1 MRMAGRFSRR
11 VHAFAKDTDIPIIHC
26 KPADKKYEIAA
37 EYIPADKNFTGIFLI
52 LVSRATALIWEVKR
66 AASGKIRNI
75 EAKKPYPFVNH
86 YWFHIMDKDWGHF
99 IVKISGHP
107 PFAVQIIL
115 NGHEWVEREALRKKV
130 KITKEKN
137 CFTSSSSADIRKLC
151 QIADTLYEKGQ
162 LQRVCDRWVY
172 YCLWFG
178 LDYEGQQKTGFRYQ
192 YHIYQGELSR
202 NFLFKQGRYMD
213 DVYQNITDLTR
224 SRLDIQSLKTIFG
237 RKSRPYSRS
246 RKHNK
251 SSFQVRVE
259 KPLYNLTVLKL
270 FDGIIMVKM
279 YDKGERVLRVE
290 VTCNNARYIKK
301 KHGIGI
307 GIENFPQMM
316 GKFRQILESFIR
328 ALHLSHVSFID
339 SGEFDQLCLPS
350 KKGEQRLAGID
361 LNKERCRHMMKAVL
375 ELSTKSDGFSSKDLS
390 TQYAQM
396 TQISEQSYTSR
407 QAAYDLRKLRAKQ
420 IVQRKERSRK
430 YHVTD
435 KGMALIV
442 ATIIFREKIFNPI
455 WTGLNKKQLAEAP
468 PTLSKI
474 DQIYLSIRDQIM
486 DICKSYGVEVRGEI
500 M

>member
-1 MRMAGRFSRR
+1 
-11 VHAFAKDTDIPIIHC
+11 
-26 KPADKKYEIAA
+26 
-37 EYIPADKNFTGIFLI
+37 
-52 LVSRATALIWEVKR
+52 
-66 AASGKIRNI
+66 
-75 EAKKPYPFVNH
+75 
-86 YWFHIMDKDWGHF
+86 
-99 IVKISGHP
+99 
-107 PFAVQIIL
+107 
-115 NGHEWVEREALRKKV
+115 
-130 KITKEKN
+130 
-137 CFTSSSSADIRKLC
+137 
-151 QIADTLYEKGQ
+151 
-162 LQRVCDRWVY
+162 
-172 YCLWFG
+172 
-178 LDYEGQQKTGFRYQ
+178 
-192 YHIYQGELSR
+192 
-202 NFLFKQGRYMD
+202 MD

-251 SSFQVRVE
+251 TSFQVRVE

-279 YDKGERVLRVE
+279 YDKGERVLRIE

-339 SGEFDQLCLPS
+339 NGEFDQLCLPS

-361 LNKERCRHMMKAVL
+361 LNKKRCRHMMKAVL
-375 ELSTKSDGFSSKDLS
+375 ELSTKNDGFSSKDLS
-390 TQYAQM
+390 SQYAQM

-407 QAAYDLRKLRAKQ
+407 QAAYDLRKSRAKQ

-455 WTGLNKKQLAEAP
+455 WTGLNKKQLAEVP
-468 PTLSKI
+468 PTLSKT

-500 M
+500 I